1 MNTLKKQLIREY
13 KELDSCTLSDAF
25 DELNLKQG
33 GCILPKQMIKNTTIC
48 GQVFTV
54 KYVSKNEKERK
65 FGTFLEDIPADRIV
79 VIDNQGRIDG
89 SVWGDTMALYA
100 QKNGVGGAVLNGV
113 YRDVGPIQDLG
124 FPVFAKGC
132 SSKSGKELV
141 RVEATNVAIE
151 MDNVLIEPDDLIFGD
166 ESGVIVIPFE
176 HVEIVLNKAK
186 ELKRIDTRFVE
197 NLANGLSYKEAKTKA
212 NDRSLK
218 DE

>member
-1 MNTLKKQLIREY
+1 MNRLNRQLIREY

-25 DELNLKQG
+25 DELNIKQG
-33 GCILPKQMIKNTTIC
+33 GCVLPKQMVNGTKIC

-186 ELKRIDTRFVE
+186 ELKKIDTLFVE
-197 NLANGLSYKEAKTKA
+197 NLANGLSYKEAKNKA
-212 NDRSLK
+212 TERSLGN
-218 DE
+218 E